1 MLVINRQPTTDGQDE
16 FNVESKL
23 MVVSYQ
29 LSTDN
34 YQLIL
39 ITINNQ
45 PTTNM
50 KIAVFPGSF
59 DPITLGHYDIVERA
73 APLFDKIIIA
83 IGKNSQKK
91 YMFSLEQR
99 EAFIRK
105 TFENFP
111 NVEVDSFEGLTID
124 YCRSK
129 NVNFILRG
137 LRNPADFEFEK
148 AIAQTN
154 RTLTQENKIETIFL
168 LTSAGKSFISS
179 SIVREIINFGGDY
192 TLLVPD
198 AVRI

>member
-1 MLVINRQPTTDGQDE
+1 MR
-16 FNVESKL
+16 
-23 MVVSYQ
+23 
-29 LSTDN
+29 
-34 YQLIL
+34 
-39 ITINNQ
+39 
-45 PTTNM
+45 
-50 KIAVFPGSF
+50 IAVFPGSF

-83 IGKNSQKK
+83 IGQNSQKK

-99 EAFIRK
+99 KDFIRK
-105 TFENFP
+105 TFEKFP

-154 RTLTQENKIETIFL
+154 RELTQNNKIETIFL

-179 SIVREIINFGGDY
+179 SIVREIISFGGNY
-192 TLLVPD
+192 KLLVPD
-198 AVRI
+198 AVRV